1 MKHSTLAIPMT
12 ILENVHF
19 VGEKTYQSGILGI
32 VLLCAKFAV
41 MQMDTPSKYLI
52 CYKKNYFIIIK
63 KIDNKNFYLK
73 HQ

>member
-1 MKHSTLAIPMT
+1 MKHSTLTIPMT
-12 ILENVHF
+12 RLENVHF

-41 MQMDTPSKYLI
+41 MQMDTPSKYFI

-63 KIDNKNFYLK
+63 KLIVKIFI
-73 HQ
+73 